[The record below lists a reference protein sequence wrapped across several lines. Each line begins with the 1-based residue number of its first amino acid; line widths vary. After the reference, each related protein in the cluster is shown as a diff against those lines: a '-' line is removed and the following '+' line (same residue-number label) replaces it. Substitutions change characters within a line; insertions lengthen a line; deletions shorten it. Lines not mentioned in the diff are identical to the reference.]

1 MRISKIQTTPLMVPY
16 TEPYYW
22 AQGVVDGA
30 VVVLVEAHSDSGL
43 VGYGECIGTPA
54 TAPVQE
60 YIRLASERCVGR
72 DPFENAKLLSEA
84 YHCLFQALGNC
95 SAPRYAGQVFS
106 GLEMALWDLMGKA
119 TGRAVHE
126 LLGGAVHDHIQYFG
140 FAQGDTPDALAGS
153 ARALAEQGCDVIY
166 VKVGRGD
173 ALDIAI
179 VERVRAAIGPH
190 RRLRIDPNEKWSPV
204 KASRMIKKVAQY
216 DIEFVEQPTDC
227 ESLAALA
234 QVHAHSPVAIA
245 ADQLVFT
252 PYDVF
257 DVCREQA
264 ADLIVLGL
272 HETGGIKRFC
282 QSAHIAQAA
291 GLNICI
297 HGLYETGVTTC
308 AANQAAATV
317 PNLDDG
323 NQYMNHL
330 LEWDIIEAPDLSLR
344 DGALPVLPGPGL
356 GFSLD
361 LDAVARAHEAYQAR
375 YTT

>member
-1 MRISKIQTTPLMVPY
+1 M
-16 TEPYYW
+16 
-22 AQGVVDGA
+22 
-30 VVVLVEAHSDSGL
+30 
-43 VGYGECIGTPA
+43 
-54 TAPVQE
+54 
-60 YIRLASERCVGR
+60 
-72 DPFENAKLLSEA
+72 
-84 YHCLFQALGNC
+84 
-95 SAPRYAGQVFS
+95 
-106 GLEMALWDLMGKA
+106 
-119 TGRAVHE
+119 
-126 LLGGAVHDHIQYFG
+126 
-140 FAQGDTPDALAGS
+140 
-153 ARALAEQGCDVIY
+153 
-166 VKVGRGD
+166 
-173 ALDIAI
+173 DIAI